1 VQSYPKPGSEVILH
15 DAHFWL
21 GEQSSQ
27 DEIGTAAYKTGSS
40 IRSRLNGATPVRN
53 CVCTKLLVAPHSV
66 ELDDFLGGV
75 PVQHREV
82 QGYESKYTL
91 THTHTHMCNE
101 YRLWRLSYSLT
112 LARSLYPFVVG
123 CS

>member
-27 DEIGTAAYKTGSS
+27 DEIGTAAYKTGSF

-66 ELDDFLGGV
+66 ELDDYLGGV

-91 THTHTHMCNE
+91 TQTHTYVQRVSLVAIVLPLHA
-101 YRLWRLSYSLT
+101 LSIPLS
-112 LARSLYPFVVG
+112 
-123 CS
+123 